1 MAPVLAAG
9 ARATDKELLPKP
21 LRTQHKY
28 VTCGA
33 DRNYHV
39 SASRVDDDRSKPRGG
54 GGGGASPASA
64 RPPRPLL
71 THTKTAISRAF
82 DHPDKTYK
90 QTTQQTSTAISAS
103 QYLPVGVDNAWD
115 YGEFTARLAVRV
127 TRLTKGADAA
137 LEFDLVGCDA
147 SFANALR
154 RILIAEVATVAIEH
168 VFVVNNTS
176 IIADE
181 VLAHR
186 LGLVPLAIDARLLEP
201 RAAGDAAHERNT
213 VVLRLDVACRRAPAD
228 ARDGGRVTG
237 DRVTAAD
244 LRWLPGGSQM
254 PDETGCRFAP
264 GGQARAF
271 GPGAS
276 SASGAGAGAAA
287 AGRGSEAAL
296 PPPPRAAHPD
306 LLLAK
311 LKPGQHI
318 ALEAHCVVGT
328 GREHAKWSPVATAW
342 YRLLP
347 EVALLVPP
355 APPQGQ
361 GQGPPQQQRPG
372 QRPALSAEDARI
384 LASELPGLFSV
395 GLGGEVVVAEARDHE
410 MLLEKARRMSGEDRW
425 RGAFEVRKRKDHF
438 LFTVESTG
446 AVAPDEL
453 VRRAVGVLAG
463 KARRLGQALR

>member
-1 MAPVLAAG
+1 VRGGPQ
-9 ARATDKELLPKP
+9 LP
-21 LRTQHKY
+21 RES
-28 VTCGA
+28 CFFFA
-33 DRNYHV
+33 DR
-39 SASRVDDDRSKPRGG
+39 STATPRLALSFSRPRLTKKT
-54 GGGGASPASA
+54 
-64 RPPRPLL
+64 RPRP
-71 THTKTAISRAF
+71 
-82 DHPDKTYK
+82 
-90 QTTQQTSTAISAS
+90 TQQKPTKQNKQQTATAISAS

-115 YGEFTARLAVRV
+115 FDEFRDRLAVRV
-127 TRLTKGADAA
+127 TRLTRGPDAT
-137 LEFDLVGCDA
+137 LEFDLVGCDP

-154 RILIAEVATVAIEH
+154 RILIAEVPTVAIEH

-186 LGLVPLAIDARLLEP
+186 LGLVPLAVDARALEP
-201 RAAGDAAHERNT
+201 RAPGDAAHERNT
-213 VVLRLDVACRRAPAD
+213 VVFKLDVSCRRD
-228 ARDGGRVTG
+228 ARDGGRVAG
-237 DRVTAAD
+237 ERVTAAD
-244 LRWLPGGSQM
+244 LRWLPGGSQL

-264 GGQARAF
+264 GGQAKAF
-271 GPGAS
+271 GPGAVAAAA
-276 SASGAGAGAAA
+276 SASGGSASGNGGAAA
-287 AGRGSEAAL
+287 VGREA
-296 PPPPRAAHPD
+296 PRAVHPD

-347 EVALLVPP
+347 EVALLPR
-355 APPQGQ
+355 AAELTG
-361 GQGPPQQQRPG
+361 
-372 QRPALSAEDARI
+372 EDARA
-384 LASELPGLFSV
+384 LAAELPGLFSV
-395 GLGGEVVVAEARDHE
+395 GGGGAGGGAPSLVVADARDHE
-410 MLLEKARRMSGEDRW
+410 LLLEKARRLSGEDRW

-453 VRRAVGVLAG
+453 VRRAVGVLAD

>member
-9 ARATDKELLPKP
+9 ARATDKERLPEP

-39 SASRVDDDRSKPRGG
+39 S
-54 GGGGASPASA
+54 
-64 RPPRPLL
+64 
-71 THTKTAISRAF
+71 F
-82 DHPDKTYK
+82 DHRRSPLVARRRRRTTAAYAPRHPHPPKPK
-90 QTTQQTSTAISAS
+90 QQQKQTSTAISAS

-115 YGEFTARLAVRV
+115 FDEFRDRLAVRV
-127 TRLTKGADAA
+127 TRLTQQTPQADAT
-137 LEFDLVGCDA
+137 LEFDLVGCDP

-154 RILIAEVATVAIEH
+154 RILIAEVPTVAIEH
-168 VFVVNNTS
+168 VFIVNNTS

-186 LGLVPLAIDARLLEP
+186 LGLVPLAVDARALEP
-201 RAAGDAAHERNT
+201 RAPGDAAHERNT
-213 VVLRLDVACRRAPAD
+213 VVLKLDVSCRRD
-228 ARDGGRVTG
+228 ARDGGRVVG
-237 DRVTAAD
+237 ERVTAAD
-244 LRWLPGGSQM
+244 LRWLPGGSQL

-271 GPGAS
+271 GQ
-276 SASGAGAGAAA
+276 GAGA
-287 AGRGSEAAL
+287 RE
-296 PPPPRAAHPD
+296 PKAAHPD

-311 LKPGQHI
+311 LKPGQQI

-347 EVALLVPP
+347 EVALLS
-355 APPQGQ
+355 
-361 GQGPPQQQRPG
+361 PG
-372 QRPALSAEDARI
+372 CDHLASEDARA
-384 LASELPGLFSV
+384 LAAELPGLFFVDQSGKLRV
-395 GLGGEVVVAEARDHE
+395 SDARDHE
-410 MLLEKARRMSGEDRW
+410 RLLEKARRLSGEDLW
-425 RGAFEVRKRKDHF
+425 KGVFEVRKRKDHF

-446 AVAPDEL
+446 AVPPDEL
-453 VRRAVGVLAG
+453 VRRAIGVLAE

>member
-9 ARATDKELLPKP
+9 ARSTDKELLPEP

-39 SASRVDDDRSKPRGG
+39 SVLSIAAA
-54 GGGGASPASA
+54 GADAA
-64 RPPRPLL
+64 AGLVL
-71 THTKTAISRAF
+71 ALSRA
-82 DHPDKTYK
+82 PPPAQKNPKKTQK
-90 QTTQQTSTAISAS
+90 IQQTSAAISAS

-115 YGEFTARLAVRV
+115 FDEFRDRLAVRV
-127 TRLTKGADAA
+127 TKLTKQSQHADAT
-137 LEFDLVGCDA
+137 LEFDLVGCDP

-186 LGLVPLAIDARLLEP
+186 LGLVPLAVDARALET
-201 RAAGDAAHERNT
+201 RQAGDAAHEKNT
-213 VVLRLDVACRRAPAD
+213 VVLKLDVSCRRD
-228 ARDGGRVTG
+228 ARDGGRVVG
-237 DRVTAAD
+237 ERVTAAD
-244 LRWLPGGSQM
+244 LRWLPGGSQL

-264 GGQARAF
+264 GGQARMF
-271 GPGAS
+271 GPGGGGGNNS
-276 SASGAGAGAAA
+276 SSKGG
-287 AGRGSEAAL
+287 E
-296 PPPPRAAHPD
+296 PRAVHPD

-311 LKPGQHI
+311 LKPGQQI

-347 EVALLVPP
+347 ELALLQPRAAELEP
-355 APPQGQ
+355 SE
-361 GQGPPQQQRPG
+361 R
-372 QRPALSAEDARI
+372 RALAA
-384 LASELPGLFSV
+384 ELPGLLFLDPET
-395 GLGGEVVVAEARDHE
+395 GALRAADARDHE
-410 MLLEKARRMSGEDRW
+410 MLLEKARRLSGEDRW
-425 RGAFEVRKRKDHF
+425 KGVLEVRKRKDHF

-446 AVAPDEL
+446 AVPPDEL
-453 VRRAVGVLAG
+453 VRRAIGVLAD